1 MTVWFAIKVL
11 LHENAML
18 VLIVSLIILLAAGG
32 EQPFTPAVLAPGSIL
47 TPHHTAYAMRL
58 FELGI
63 REFFL
68 MDSIWVILLSV
79 STVGYGDIFPETD
92 YGRFVLVLHQV
103 AGVVVLST
111 LVAVL
116 QSKLS
121 LSNRCVEQMSMST
134 NRVLAP

>member
-1 MTVWFAIKVL
+1 
-11 LHENAML
+11 
-18 VLIVSLIILLAAGG
+18 
-32 EQPFTPAVLAPGSIL
+32 
-47 TPHHTAYAMRL
+47 
-58 FELGI
+58 
-63 REFFL
+63 

-121 LSNRCVEQMSMST
+121 LSNRYVGRMSMSA

>member
-1 MTVWFAIKVL
+1 
-11 LHENAML
+11 
-18 VLIVSLIILLAAGG
+18 
-32 EQPFTPAVLAPGSIL
+32 
-47 TPHHTAYAMRL
+47 MRL
-58 FELGI
+58 FELGL

-121 LSNRCVEQMSMST
+121 LSNRYGGANVVVRQSSVVALN
-134 NRVLAP
+134 NRVDFTHPCK

>member
-1 MTVWFAIKVL
+1 MFGV
-11 LHENAML
+11 
-18 VLIVSLIILLAAGG
+18 
-32 EQPFTPAVLAPGSIL
+32 IL
-47 TPHHTAYAMRL
+47 TPHYTAYAMRL

-63 REFFL
+63 REFFF

-121 LSNRCVEQMSMST
+121 LSNRCVEQMSLST
-134 NRVLAP
+134 NRVLTRLK